1 MHSDN
6 YYQTFLSSFNSQKFQ
21 DLRPAQAKVLDTYA
35 KGFKRSK
42 DVAVELPTGAGK
54 TLIALLIAEE
64 ARQQNRKVAIL
75 SGNKTLAHQLR
86 READEL
92 GIPVV
97 LMEGRGSDIPSS
109 DKRRYHRS
117 LSIAIMNYW
126 VYFNQ
131 GPAIE
136 PADLLIMDDAHL
148 AEHSLDS
155 LFSAEIT
162 RFDHLGLF
170 NTLVEELSQRLPE
183 YSVLSDSLNEEYDGI
198 SPPELLSFIDQA
210 ALATR
215 IKEIVDSSDAIEGRT
230 DLSYRWNRIR
240 DRLNEVN
247 IYFSRD
253 SIWMRPYIFPL
264 LSNRYY
270 SNASQIMYMSATIG
284 DTGDLARRLG
294 VRKID
299 KIVVD
304 LENTSL
310 STGRRLLIMNPDREG
325 DVLDTVGPV
334 ILAALKKHPKCVWL
348 CCSRKEA
355 NECRTAVAS
364 WLEENEMDT
373 KSMWSLTPEGDEID
387 DFKSSAIGHLFVAG
401 RFDGMDFIGD
411 ECRLVILTTL
421 PKTVN
426 IQEEFVSAYLRD
438 SGFMIGRTNQRIIQ
452 SLGRCNRDEGDFAV
466 YILADTRALNHFGLA
481 SNRDGF
487 PRNMIAEL
495 DLAEDLTEGSPEL
508 VVERVQEFLDEQF
521 ERHDESIAER
531 AKHVPVRQNEQVRLD
546 VSNQEVV
553 AWNALIDSQN
563 YPVAHRNFEQCWN
576 MAKKLNILEM
586 GAFYGW
592 QRAKAMYLQSL
603 MNDAVIRN

>member
-170 NTLVEELSQRLPE
+170 NTLVE
-183 YSVLSDSLNEEYDGI
+183 
-198 SPPELLSFIDQA
+198 
-210 ALATR
+210 
-215 IKEIVDSSDAIEGRT
+215 
-230 DLSYRWNRIR
+230 
-240 DRLNEVN
+240 
-247 IYFSRD
+247 
-253 SIWMRPYIFPL
+253 
-264 LSNRYY
+264 
-270 SNASQIMYMSATIG
+270 
-284 DTGDLARRLG
+284 
-294 VRKID
+294 
-299 KIVVD
+299 
-304 LENTSL
+304 
-310 STGRRLLIMNPDREG
+310 
-325 DVLDTVGPV
+325 
-334 ILAALKKHPKCVWL
+334 
-348 CCSRKEA
+348 
-355 NECRTAVAS
+355 
-364 WLEENEMDT
+364 
-373 KSMWSLTPEGDEID
+373 
-387 DFKSSAIGHLFVAG
+387 
-401 RFDGMDFIGD
+401 
-411 ECRLVILTTL
+411 
-421 PKTVN
+421 
-426 IQEEFVSAYLRD
+426 
-438 SGFMIGRTNQRIIQ
+438 
-452 SLGRCNRDEGDFAV
+452 
-466 YILADTRALNHFGLA
+466 
-481 SNRDGF
+481 
-487 PRNMIAEL
+487 
-495 DLAEDLTEGSPEL
+495 
-508 VVERVQEFLDEQF
+508 
-521 ERHDESIAER
+521 
-531 AKHVPVRQNEQVRLD
+531 
-546 VSNQEVV
+546 
-553 AWNALIDSQN
+553 
-563 YPVAHRNFEQCWN
+563 
-576 MAKKLNILEM
+576 
-586 GAFYGW
+586 
-592 QRAKAMYLQSL
+592 
-603 MNDAVIRN
+603 